1 MLWVKFRIK
10 ESISGKGKLLM
21 THVDCKIDEPQAR
34 KDIVRGQSLEIF
46 KQGGGRQYVRQL
58 SFLGAQL
65 LQTQDP
71 ATDKFPLTVRPVS
84 SS

>member
-1 MLWVKFRIK
+1 MSHKQEKTLSEVKVLK
-10 ESISGKGKLLM
+10 YLNKGG
-21 THVDCKIDEPQAR
+21 C
-34 KDIVRGQSLEIF
+34 
-46 KQGGGRQYVRQL
+46 RQYVRQL